1 MYYEIY
7 KQVQNKALIIVF
19 LLFSSLLYLLYV
31 NHDITAEV
39 SAVAYFLIHD
49 IEII

>member
-19 LLFSSLLYLLYV
+19 F
-31 NHDITAEV
+31 IIFIF
-39 SAVAYFLIHD
+39 AVPALC
-49 IEII
+49 

>member
-19 LLFSSLLYLLYV
+19 FIILSLLYLLYV

-39 SAVAYFLIHD
+39 SAVAFFLIHD